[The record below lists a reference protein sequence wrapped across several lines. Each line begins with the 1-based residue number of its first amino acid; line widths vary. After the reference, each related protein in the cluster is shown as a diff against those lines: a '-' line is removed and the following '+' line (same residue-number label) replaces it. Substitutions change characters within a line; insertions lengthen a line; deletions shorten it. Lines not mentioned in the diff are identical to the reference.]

1 MTCATS
7 NNTHQNTIQLDKF
20 RVTAQL
26 PRPIC
31 LMEPIQCNQDQD
43 VCVTIMMNIRGNGFY
58 WIGAGCDRQEYFQH
72 TACKNVPTS
81 TRNVQLG
88 IIQERHVL
96 QRVCVCAF
104 DRCNTATRTHLLRID
119 KPLLRQI
126 QNVMYVELFLTQN
139 VKDRFQP

>member
-96 QRVCVCAF
+96 QRITETDTERHVRGTISYTEC
-104 DRCNTATRTHLLRID
+104 
-119 KPLLRQI
+119 
-126 QNVMYVELFLTQN
+126 
-139 VKDRFQP
+139 